1 MRPSGKGGPLNNW
14 TFISNLLTQLTTLTN
29 NAGNGLLTG
38 TLGYALQVVTAGAVA
53 WIAAQTLA
61 VSHNAAQPATL
72 LHGIFRIAV
81 VVAVLQSVATYNRWI
96 GDVAQTLPN
105 EVTNAITIGQGGITT
120 GQAFD
125 NVMNQAFKAGLT
137 LWNSA
142 PKYSFIGLVVGLV
155 VVAFWAIA
163 VVCIGSAALTYATST
178 VLLIFFIKIGPLF
191 LALFAFT
198 QTRRFGSGWVTAMV
212 SAALTQIF
220 AVALLALLI
229 GAEQL
234 TLNQIVATATGQDS
248 SNYVNQIISIL
259 LGAFLFWVVFQVTK
273 QASHFAAAIAGG
285 VHQRVNQAADKF
297 TAMATGA
304 AKGSASLAA
313 GGTSTAA
320 RTVAAAIQ
328 QRRVNRM
335 IGG

>member
-1 MRPSGKGGPLNNW
+1 VNNW
-14 TFISNLLTQLTTLTN
+14 TFISNLLTQMTQMTN

-38 TLGYALQVVTAGAVA
+38 SLGYVLPIVTAGAIA
-53 WIAAQTLA
+53 WIAAQATA
-61 VSHNAAQPATL
+61 VSHGAAQPATL

-81 VVAVLQSVATYNRWI
+81 VVAVLQSVATYNQWV

-105 EVTNAITIGQGGITT
+105 DVTNAISGAQGGITT

-125 NVMNQAFKAGLT
+125 QVMNNAFKAGLV

-142 PKYSFIGLVVGLV
+142 PKYSFSGLVVSLV
-155 VVAFWAIA
+155 VVVFWGVA
-163 VVCIGSAALTYATST
+163 VICIGAAAMTYATST

-198 QTRRFGSGWVTAMV
+198 QTRRFGNGWVTAMV

-220 AVALLALLI
+220 AVAMLVLLI
-229 GAEQL
+229 GAEQI
-234 TLNQIVATATGQDS
+234 TLNQIVVSATGQDN

-259 LGAFLFWVVFQVTK
+259 LGMFLFWVVWEVMK
-273 QASHFAAAIAGG
+273 QASSFASAIAGG
-285 VHQRVNQAADKF
+285 VHQRVNQAAERF
-297 TAMATGA
+297 TAMTTGA
-304 AKGSASLAA
+304 VKGSASLVA

-335 IGG
+335 VGG